1 MSLKNPKKVFSA
13 ADVRLISGSLYEER
27 EHRHVNVYVLER
39 RHEDSLGEARW
50 EQEERFRIPTPYKH
64 SQFHPAENLIH
75 RLVEQLNYFTAECDK
90 FRKIESAARNYVARF
105 LDDEQYAELLSSNDE
120 ARKELRE
127 LATLLGSELPK
138 RPAKEGT

>member
-13 ADVRLISGSLYEER
+13 PDARLISGSLYEER
-27 EHRHVNVYVLER
+27 ERRYVDVYVLER

-75 RLVEQLNYFTAECDK
+75 RLVEQLNYFTVECDK
-90 FRKIESAARNYVARF
+90 FRKIESTARNYVARF
-105 LDDEQYAELLSSNDE
+105 LDDDEQHALLSRE
-120 ARKELRE
+120 ELRE
-127 LATLLGSELPK
+127 LAILLGPGLPK
-138 RPAKEGT
+138 TAKEET